1 MAQRRPGRGLSLSS
15 RHGVPAA
22 LMVASLLLVSI
33 STRSIV
39 DLPGKIVSGAVGGV
53 QRLFTGIGSFAKRTV
68 FSVTELADLRNQYD
82 ALLDK
87 VKSYET
93 IERSYADTMA
103 ENARLKE
110 QLGFAQNITTIKSSA
125 QIIAKD
131 PGNIYSGYVI
141 DKGFS
146 AGIAKNLAVAAFQN
160 GMEGLAGKII
170 EVQSRTSIVLP
181 LFDQRF
187 FVSARL
193 SRTRTEGLVNGQGN
207 ADEPLVMN
215 YVSKLNAAE
224 IQVGDVVVT
233 SGLDSI
239 YPADLVVGRVKEIQL
254 PEYSSSAVILIEPAL
269 NFSKLEY
276 LFILQKDEK
285 GPDVSI
291 DEKQDATA
299 AAGAHQ

>member
-1 MAQRRPGRGLSLSS
+1 MAKHRPGRGLSLSS
-15 RHGVPAA
+15 RHGLPAA

-39 DLPGKIVSGAVGGV
+39 DLPGKIVSGAAGGL
-53 QRLFTGIGSFAKRTV
+53 QRLFTGIENFAKRTV

-87 VKSYET
+87 VKGYET
-93 IERSYADTMA
+93 IERSYAETMA

-131 PGNIYSGYVI
+131 PGNIYSGYVV
-141 DKGFS
+141 DKGAS
-146 AGIAKNLAVAAFQN
+146 AGVAKNLAVAAFQN
-160 GMEGLAGKII
+160 GMEGLAGKVL
-170 EVQSRTSIVLP
+170 EVQARTSIVLP

-254 PEYSSSAVILIEPAL
+254 PEYSSSAVILVEPAL
-269 NFSKLEY
+269 NFTKLEY

-285 GPDVSI
+285 APQPGAEEGPGA
-291 DEKQDATA
+291 DAD
-299 AAGAHQ
+299 AGARR